1 MYIACTNDIICN
13 LVYKILGLSQLCRE
27 GVPQLQW
34 PPPVLLTASG
44 ANPHFAEPEQT
55 RPHLAVAMI
64 SAIIKQS
71 SYLCYYCIYV
81 YILAFLKLVPASHL
95 PCLDSPSCYLQKKTY
110 NFPISVSFFPYV
122 PCLYLTFLTEK
133 TCDSQKILMCFAAR
147 LA

>member
-13 LVYKILGLSQLCRE
+13 LVYKILGLVQLCRE

-44 ANPHFAEPEQT
+44 ANPHFAELEQT

-81 YILAFLKLVPASHL
+81 YILAFLKLVPASHP
-95 PCLDSPSCYLQKKTY
+95 PCLDSPSCYLQKKLT
-110 NFPISVSFFPYV
+110 ISHISLLLSLCPLSLSHISNRKKCVIPKCY
-122 PCLYLTFLTEK
+122 
-133 TCDSQKILMCFAAR
+133 
-147 LA
+147 